1 MYRFLLVS
9 PISKNETSTI
19 ELYIRGEKMNF
30 IKITVFKNAVTIKIN
45 FVFFEMEFVLLEK

>member
-1 MYRFLLVS
+1 
-9 PISKNETSTI
+9 
-19 ELYIRGEKMNF
+19 MNF